1 MEDLPTFAQRM
12 REAREAIGIS
22 QKQLGI
28 QAGIDPSGASARINQ
43 YERGKHFPDQLT
55 AQRLATVLNVPVSF
69 LYEPDDQLA
78 GLIRQLGRLMPVERQ
93 RLSDALKQ

>member
-1 MEDLPTFAQRM
+1 MDDLPTFARRM
-12 REAREAIGIS
+12 REAREMIGIS

-55 AQRLATVLNVPVSF
+55 AQRLAAVLNVPVSF
-69 LYEPDDQLA
+69 LYESDDQLA
-78 GLIRQLGRLMPVERQ
+78 TLIRQLGRLTPVERQ
-93 RLSDALKQ
+93 QLSDALK